1 MVTLLA
7 SGRSPYGE
15 DQMELCRRRPL
26 ALPLSHP
33 LAKFIVFFCY
43 RFVVFQVAT
52 RPPLFAS
59 FLRVQLALFVAV
71 GMLLAFARATK
82 SLFVFQLLFD
92 GCKFA
97 GALRTHQFCL
107 STSASV
113 IPQKLRWEVLMALFA
128 ALCAVVRGDIARGEP
143 ASCACVTD

>member
-1 MVTLLA
+1 MVRLLA

-15 DQMELCRRRPL
+15 DEMELCRRRPL

-71 GMLLAFARATK
+71 GMLLASARATE
-82 SLFVFQLLFD
+82 SLFFF
-92 GCKFA
+92 
-97 GALRTHQFCL
+97 
-107 STSASV
+107 
-113 IPQKLRWEVLMALFA
+113 
-128 ALCAVVRGDIARGEP
+128 
-143 ASCACVTD
+143 

>member
-1 MVTLLA
+1 MVTALA

-33 LAKFIVFFCY
+33 LAKCIVFFCY

-71 GMLLAFARATK
+71 GVLLPFAHKIDNNARVAILDPGFFVGIPKRLHDLLVLLGDECQWIERSSCKCPTK
-82 SLFVFQLLFD
+82 LTLYFSLFFY
-92 GCKFA
+92 
-97 GALRTHQFCL
+97 
-107 STSASV
+107 
-113 IPQKLRWEVLMALFA
+113 
-128 ALCAVVRGDIARGEP
+128 
-143 ASCACVTD
+143 